1 MDFNNDSGT
10 LSNVSVISSAVSN
23 LTLTNTGSLVL
34 PTGTTGER
42 PTFANGLIR
51 YNSDSGYVEAAS
63 GSEWVNITNAG
74 NNVAQIYADTL
85 EPTGYV
91 NQTDS
96 EMFFDDATRTFT
108 IQPKS
113 PATSFSYYIF
123 GVKYTISTTK
133 TIQIADVEGSS
144 YIYFAA
150 DSELH
155 VITTFNSDTLLRNN
169 AYTCALYW
177 DATNKKALLF
187 GEERHGMVMDGNTH
201 AYLHSSFG
209 TQYSGGLGVTNLS
222 LDGTG
227 DNNANAQ
234 LGVSNGSIRDE
245 DILFTITDGQWQ
257 DISPIAQ
264 IPVYYRVGAGAGLW
278 RVKPATAYPLIH
290 SGTVA
295 GYGGTRCAYNQ
306 NTGAAWQLTEIGNS
320 DTFLIHIYAAPNFR
334 APIIAVL
341 GQSHYTSVSMAS
353 DAAFTEIRHLTLAG
367 LPFTEFTPIASIIV
381 ESSSGYANV
390 PKARFRSLSD
400 GSSYIDWRGSTAKNL
415 QAAALALPATSI
427 NLVGDATGTGIT
439 GGNTT
444 VTLNTV
450 NGNVGVFG
458 SATTVPQFT
467 VDGKGRITS
476 VSNVAIASGGTGTV
490 TSVAALT
497 LGTTGTDL
505 SSTVAT
511 STSTPVI
518 TLNVPTASATNRG
531 VLSSTDWTTFN
542 SKLSS
547 NQTITVSGDAT
558 GSGATAI
565 ALTLANTTVTSGA
578 YGSTTQV
585 PTFTVNSKGL
595 ITAAANVTIPAGT
608 ISVTGGDLTLSGNT
622 GTAITNA
629 TLSTVNGNIGTF
641 GDATTIPVIT
651 VNAKGLVTSVSNITV
666 AGGGGNGTVTS
677 ASVTSANGFA
687 GTVATATT
695 TPAITLSTTVTGM
708 LKGNGTAISAGVSG
722 TDYSAGTAALA
733 TGILKSTT
741 TTGTLSIAIEGIDY
755 VAAPT
760 GSGVPIQSKNFAV
773 AAASGTASKADSNV
787 APVITDGTQIWTA
800 AITPKRSTSTVAV
813 LGSFYIDHTTNN
825 RRIVVAIWRTVAA
838 VNTLVGVSAAFI
850 TASNN
855 GGEIAISF
863 NDLPATTSACT
874 YTMRVWANGS
884 GTWYVSQGATAYFAG
899 NLAKQVVRLQELA

>member
-1 MDFNNDSGT
+1 
-10 LSNVSVISSAVSN
+10 
-23 LTLTNTGSLVL
+23 
-34 PTGTTGER
+34 
-42 PTFANGLIR
+42 
-51 YNSDSGYVEAAS
+51 
-63 GSEWVNITNAG
+63 
-74 NNVAQIYADTL
+74 
-85 EPTGYV
+85 
-91 NQTDS
+91 
-96 EMFFDDATRTFT
+96 
-108 IQPKS
+108 
-113 PATSFSYYIF
+113 
-123 GVKYTISTTK
+123 
-133 TIQIADVEGSS
+133 
-144 YIYFAA
+144 
-150 DSELH
+150 
-155 VITTFNSDTLLRNN
+155 
-169 AYTCALYW
+169 
-177 DATNKKALLF
+177 
-187 GEERHGMVMDGNTH
+187 
-201 AYLHSSFG
+201 
-209 TQYSGGLGVTNLS
+209 
-222 LDGTG
+222 
-227 DNNANAQ
+227 
-234 LGVSNGSIRDE
+234 
-245 DILFTITDGQWQ
+245 
-257 DISPIAQ
+257 
-264 IPVYYRVGAGAGLW
+264 
-278 RVKPATAYPLIH
+278 
-290 SGTVA
+290 
-295 GYGGTRCAYNQ
+295 
-306 NTGAAWQLTEIGNS
+306 
-320 DTFLIHIYAAPNFR
+320 
-334 APIIAVL
+334 
-341 GQSHYTSVSMAS
+341 MAS

-547 NQTITVSGDAT
+547 NQTITVSGDAP

-565 ALTLANTTVTSGA
+565 AL
-578 YGSTTQV
+578 QV
-585 PTFTVNSKGL
+585 PTFTVYSKGL